1 MRARIVSLLLAAVL
15 APVAVSHAQPATP
28 AKLPVETSRPARE
41 PAPTLRYLKA
51 NVEALRARVE
61 RWKPVSR
68 VHGVLARPLD
78 PRFLDY
84 RGMLAEIA
92 AAKDSVAVAAE
103 SRERKVLFERVT
115 ELAEFEREL
124 DQMEGILAAQAKRL
138 GVLHADF
145 AGRQRTELAVL
156 LTGGADAGRVDS
168 VVVRLEDGTRVVTGL
183 DDAQRRSL
191 QVGGLYE
198 VFRGR
203 VEPREQVVE
212 LRFVGEGWDQAAP
225 GFVRL
230 TPARDQLTFVQL
242 DLTRAAPARGM
253 SSVSAGTWRLDA
265 PAPARSTADADQA
278 RP

>member
-1 MRARIVSLLLAAVL
+1 
-15 APVAVSHAQPATP
+15 
-28 AKLPVETSRPARE
+28 
-41 PAPTLRYLKA
+41 
-51 NVEALRARVE
+51 
-61 RWKPVSR
+61 
-68 VHGVLARPLD
+68 
-78 PRFLDY
+78 
-84 RGMLAEIA
+84 MLAEIA